1 MTFALGQRW
10 ISDTESDLGL
20 GTVVALDARTV
31 SLMFAASEENR
42 VYARSDAPVTR
53 VTFNVG
59 DVIECQE
66 GWSLEVEEVIEDQ
79 GIFTYVGT
87 RQDTEEANVA
97 LREIFLSHQI
107 RFNKPQD
114 KLFAGQID
122 RMDNFVLR
130 YRALSNQYEQHKS
143 PMRGLCGMR
152 AGLIPHQLF
161 IAHEVGRRYAPRV
174 LLADEVGLGKTIEAG
189 MIIHQQVLSGRAQR
203 VLIVVPETLQH
214 QWLVEMM
221 RRFNLHFSIFDE
233 ERCIEAYAEAENPF
247 DTQQFVLC
255 SLDFLRKSRKRFEQ
269 ALEGEWDL
277 LVVDEAH
284 HLEWS
289 QEQPS
294 RQYQVVEALAEK
306 TPGVLLLTATPEQLG
321 RESHFARLRLL
332 DADRFFDYDAF
343 VKEEEQYAP
352 VADAVTALFSGQAL
366 ANDAKNQITELLS
379 EQDVEPLLNV
389 LESKASDE
397 EKAIARQELID
408 NLMDRHGTGR
418 VLFRNTR
425 AAIKGFPTRNVNLVP
440 MPIPQQY
447 TTSMRVSGMIGGKMT
462 PEARAMKM
470 LYPEEI
476 FQEFEGEDS
485 SWWQF
490 DSRVNWLIE
499 KITAKRSEKIL
510 VIASRASTALQL
522 EQALRE
528 REGIRAT
535 VFHEGMSILE
545 RDKAAAYFAQ
555 EEGGA
560 QVLICSEIGS
570 EGRNFQ
576 FANQLVMFDLPFNPD
591 LLEQRIGRLDR
602 IGQKRDI
609 DVHVPYL
616 EGTSQGILARWF
628 NEGLNAFAETCPT
641 GRMVYDRYQ
650 ESIINMLAS
659 GDISEL
665 DDVIEGSRQYN
676 QELKHELEQGRDR
689 LLEMHSNG
697 GEAAQQIVEK
707 ISATDGD
714 TNLVTFAL
722 SLFDTIGLNQDDKG
736 ENALVVTPSEHMMVP
751 SYPGLPY
758 DGATITFDRDTALSR
773 EDMNFIS
780 WEHPMIQGGIDLVMS
795 EGVGTSAVS
804 LLKNKALPVGT
815 ILLELVYVVDAQAPK
830 QSGISRFLPPTPI
843 RMMMDGRGND
853 LSSQVEFEGFNR
865 QLSPV
870 NRHLASKLVGSVQA
884 DVHRL
889 IEAGNGAVEEKVTAV
904 REDAHKAMYASL
916 NGELERLQALKAV
929 NPNIRDEEIEAIESQ
944 IAELDGYINKAQG
957 QLDSLRLIVVS
968 HN

>member
-1 MTFALGQRW
+1 MSFALGQRW

-31 SLMFAASEENR
+31 TLMFAASEENR

-53 VTFNVG
+53 VIFNVG
-59 DVIECQE
+59 DVVDSQQ
-66 GWSLEVEEVIEDQ
+66 GWSLQVEQVVEDQ
-79 GIFTYVGT
+79 GVYTYLGT
-87 RQDTEEANVA
+87 RVDTEESGVA
-97 LREIFLSHQI
+97 LREIFLSNQI

-130 YRALSNQYEQHKS
+130 YRALTNQYQQHKS

-152 AGLIPHQLF
+152 AGLIPHQLY
-161 IAHEVGRRYAPRV
+161 IAHEVGRRHAPRV

-189 MIIHQQVLSGRAQR
+189 MIIHQQVLTGRAER
-203 VLIVVPETLQH
+203 ILIVVPETLQH

-233 ERCIEAYAEAENPF
+233 ESCVEAFSEADNPF
-247 DTQQFVLC
+247 ETQQYVLC
-255 SLDFLRKSRKRFEQ
+255 SLDFLRKSRQRFEQ
-269 ALEGEWDL
+269 ALEAEWDL

-284 HLEWS
+284 HLEWHP
-289 QEQPS
+289 EKPS
-294 RQYQVVEALAEK
+294 REYQVIEALAEQ

-332 DADRFFDYDAF
+332 DADRFYDYEAF

-352 VADAVTALFSGQAL
+352 VADAVTALFSGEKL
-366 ANDAKNQITELLS
+366 SDEAKNKITELLS
-379 EQDVEPLLNV
+379 EQDVEPLFKA
-389 LESKASDE
+389 LESHASEDE
-397 EKAIARQELID
+397 IALARQELID

-425 AAIKGFPTRNVNLVP
+425 AAIKGFPVRNVHLLP
-440 MPIPQQY
+440 LEIPSQY
-447 TTSMRVSGMIGGKMT
+447 TTSMRVAGMLGGKLT

-476 FQEFEGEDS
+476 FQEFEGEES

-490 DSRVNWLIE
+490 DSRVNWLLE
-499 KITAKRSEKIL
+499 KVKAKRSEKIL

-535 VFHEGMSILE
+535 VFHEGMSIIE

-609 DVHVPYL
+609 DVYVPYL
-616 EGTSQGILARWF
+616 TETSQAILARWF
-628 NEGLNAFAETCPT
+628 QEGLNAFAETCPT
-641 GRMVYDRYQ
+641 GRAVYDAFAERL
-650 ESIINMLAS
+650 IPILAA
-659 GDISEL
+659 GGGE
-665 DDVIEGSRQYN
+665 
-676 QELKHELEQGRDR
+676 ELEVIIEESAKLNKMLKSQLEVGRDR

-697 GEAAQQIVEK
+697 GEKAQQIAEQIAK
-707 ISATDGD
+707 TDGD

-722 SLFDTIGLNQDDKG
+722 SLFDAIGLHQEDRG
-736 ENALVVTPSEHMMVP
+736 ENTLVVTPAEHMMVP

-758 DGATITFDRDTALSR
+758 EGATITFDRDTALSR
-773 EDMNFIS
+773 EDMHFIS
-780 WEHPMIQGGIDLVMS
+780 WEHPMVQGGIDLLMS
-795 EGVGTSAVS
+795 EGVGTCAVS

-830 QSGISRFLPPTPI
+830 RSGISRFLPVSPI
-843 RMMMDGRGND
+843 RILMDARGND
-853 LSSQVEFEGFNR
+853 LSSQVEFESFNR

-870 NRHLASKLVGSVQA
+870 NRHLASKLVSSVQH

-889 IEAGNGAVEEKVTAV
+889 ITASEAAVEPRVSAI
-904 REDAHKAMYASL
+904 REQAQRDMQQSL
-916 NGELERLQALKAV
+916 NSELERLLALKAV
-929 NPNIRDEEIEAIESQ
+929 NPNIRDEEIEVLELQ
-944 IAELDGYINKAQG
+944 IKELTGYIAQAQY
-957 QLDSLRLIVVS
+957 QLDSLRLIVVA

>member
-1 MTFALGQRW
+1 MSFALGQRW

-31 SLMFAASEENR
+31 TLMFAASEENR

-53 VTFNVG
+53 VIFNVG
-59 DVIECQE
+59 DVVDSQQ
-66 GWSLEVEEVIEDQ
+66 GWSLQVEQVVEDQ
-79 GIFTYVGT
+79 GVYTYLGT
-87 RQDTEEANVA
+87 RVDTEESGVA
-97 LREIFLSHQI
+97 LREIFLSNQI

-130 YRALSNQYEQHKS
+130 YRALTNQYQQHKS

-152 AGLIPHQLF
+152 AGLIPHQLY
-161 IAHEVGRRYAPRV
+161 IAHEVGRRHAPRV

-189 MIIHQQVLSGRAQR
+189 MIIHQQVLTGRAER
-203 VLIVVPETLQH
+203 ILIVVPETLQH

-233 ERCIEAYAEAENPF
+233 ERCVEAFSEADNPF
-247 DTQQFVLC
+247 ETQQYVLC
-255 SLDFLRKSRKRFEQ
+255 SLDFLRKSRQRFEQ
-269 ALEGEWDL
+269 ALEAEWDL

-284 HLEWS
+284 HLEWHP
-289 QEQPS
+289 EKPS
-294 RQYQVVEALAEK
+294 REYQVIEALAEQ

-332 DADRFFDYDAF
+332 DADRFYDYEAF

-352 VADAVTALFSGQAL
+352 VADAVTALFSGEKL
-366 ANDAKNQITELLS
+366 SDEAKNKITELLS
-379 EQDVEPLLNV
+379 EQDVEPLFKA
-389 LESKASDE
+389 LESHASEDE
-397 EKAIARQELID
+397 IALARQELID

-425 AAIKGFPTRNVNLVP
+425 AAIKGFPVRNVHLLP
-440 MPIPQQY
+440 LEIPSQY
-447 TTSMRVSGMIGGKMT
+447 TTSMRVAGMLGGKLT

-476 FQEFEGEDS
+476 FQEFEGEES

-490 DSRVNWLIE
+490 DSRVNWLLE
-499 KITAKRSEKIL
+499 KVKAKRSEKIL

-535 VFHEGMSILE
+535 VFHEGMSIIE

-609 DVHVPYL
+609 DVYVPYL
-616 EGTSQGILARWF
+616 TETSQAILARWF
-628 NEGLNAFAETCPT
+628 QEGLNAFAETCPT
-641 GRMVYDRYQ
+641 GRAVYDAFAERL
-650 ESIINMLAS
+650 IPILAA
-659 GDISEL
+659 GGGE
-665 DDVIEGSRQYN
+665 
-676 QELKHELEQGRDR
+676 ELEVIIEESAKLNKTLKSQLEVGRDR

-697 GEAAQQIVEK
+697 GEKAQQIAEQIAK
-707 ISATDGD
+707 TDGD

-722 SLFDTIGLNQDDKG
+722 SLFDAIGLHQEDRG
-736 ENALVVTPSEHMMVP
+736 ENDLVVTPAEHMMVP

-758 DGATITFDRDTALSR
+758 EGATITFDRDTALSR
-773 EDMNFIS
+773 EDMHFIS
-780 WEHPMIQGGIDLVMS
+780 WEHPMVQGGIDLLMS
-795 EGVGTSAVS
+795 EGVGTCAVS

-830 QSGISRFLPPTPI
+830 RSGISRFLPVSPI
-843 RMMMDGRGND
+843 RILMDARGND
-853 LSSQVEFEGFNR
+853 LSSQVEFESFNR

-870 NRHLASKLVGSVQA
+870 NRHLASKLVSSVQH

-889 IEAGNGAVEEKVTAV
+889 ITASEAAVEPRVSAI
-904 REDAHKAMYASL
+904 REQAQRDMQQSL
-916 NGELERLQALKAV
+916 NSELERLLALKAV
-929 NPNIRDEEIEAIESQ
+929 NPNIRDEEIEVLEQQ
-944 IAELDGYINKAQG
+944 IKELTGYIAQAQY
-957 QLDSLRLIVVS
+957 QLDSLRLIVVA

>member
-1 MTFALGQRW
+1 MSFALGQRW

-31 SLMFAASEENR
+31 TLMFAASEENR

-53 VTFNVG
+53 VIFNVG
-59 DVIECQE
+59 DVVDSQQ
-66 GWSLEVEEVIEDQ
+66 GWSLQVEQVVEDQ
-79 GIFTYVGT
+79 GVYTYLGT
-87 RQDTEEANVA
+87 RVDTEESGVA
-97 LREIFLSHQI
+97 LREIFLSNQI

-130 YRALSNQYEQHKS
+130 YRALTNQYQQHKS

-152 AGLIPHQLF
+152 AGLIPHQLY
-161 IAHEVGRRYAPRV
+161 IAHEVGRRHAPRV

-189 MIIHQQVLSGRAQR
+189 MIIHQQVLTGRAER
-203 VLIVVPETLQH
+203 ILIVVPETLQH

-233 ERCIEAYAEAENPF
+233 ERCVEAFSEADNPF
-247 DTQQFVLC
+247 ETQQYVLC
-255 SLDFLRKSRKRFEQ
+255 SLDFLRKSRQRFEQ
-269 ALEGEWDL
+269 ALEAEWDL

-284 HLEWS
+284 HLEWHP
-289 QEQPS
+289 EKPS
-294 RQYQVVEALAEK
+294 REYQVIEALAEQ

-332 DADRFFDYDAF
+332 DADRFYDYEAF

-352 VADAVTALFSGQAL
+352 VADAVTALFSGEKL
-366 ANDAKNQITELLS
+366 SDEAKNKITELLS
-379 EQDVEPLLNV
+379 EQDVEPLFKA
-389 LESKASDE
+389 LESHASEDE
-397 EKAIARQELID
+397 IALARQELID

-425 AAIKGFPTRNVNLVP
+425 AAIKGFPVRNVHLLP
-440 MPIPQQY
+440 LEIPSQY
-447 TTSMRVSGMIGGKMT
+447 TTSMRVAGMLGGKLT

-476 FQEFEGEDS
+476 FQEFEGEES

-490 DSRVNWLIE
+490 DSRVNWLLE
-499 KITAKRSEKIL
+499 KVKAKRSEKIL

-535 VFHEGMSILE
+535 VFHEGMSIIE

-609 DVHVPYL
+609 DVYVPYL
-616 EGTSQGILARWF
+616 TETSQAILARWF
-628 NEGLNAFAETCPT
+628 QEGLNAFAETCPT
-641 GRMVYDRYQ
+641 GR
-650 ESIINMLAS
+650 
-659 GDISEL
+659 
-665 DDVIEGSRQYN
+665 
-676 QELKHELEQGRDR
+676 
-689 LLEMHSNG
+689 
-697 GEAAQQIVEK
+697 
-707 ISATDGD
+707 
-714 TNLVTFAL
+714 
-722 SLFDTIGLNQDDKG
+722 
-736 ENALVVTPSEHMMVP
+736 
-751 SYPGLPY
+751 
-758 DGATITFDRDTALSR
+758 
-773 EDMNFIS
+773 
-780 WEHPMIQGGIDLVMS
+780 
-795 EGVGTSAVS
+795 
-804 LLKNKALPVGT
+804 
-815 ILLELVYVVDAQAPK
+815 
-830 QSGISRFLPPTPI
+830 
-843 RMMMDGRGND
+843 
-853 LSSQVEFEGFNR
+853 
-865 QLSPV
+865 
-870 NRHLASKLVGSVQA
+870 
-884 DVHRL
+884 
-889 IEAGNGAVEEKVTAV
+889 
-904 REDAHKAMYASL
+904 
-916 NGELERLQALKAV
+916 
-929 NPNIRDEEIEAIESQ
+929 
-944 IAELDGYINKAQG
+944 
-957 QLDSLRLIVVS
+957 
-968 HN
+968 